1 MGFETLVVNSVPT
14 KKSLGQHW
22 LNDSVALHSMVR
34 AGNVQSGTDVLE
46 IGPGTGTLTEVLLDA
61 GANVIAIEQ
70 DDRLIEMLRQKFN
83 GRDFRIEHIDILK
96 LDLTALPA
104 NYTVVANI
112 PYYLTSKLIRTLLES
127 TNPPLRTVIL
137 VQKEVA
143 ERVAAVPGKMSLL
156 SVASQFYATV
166 ELDMVVPAR
175 LFEPRP
181 KVDSQILVLDRRKE
195 ALFNSEEFD
204 KKLFFRIIKAGFS
217 SRRKTLLNSLSGG
230 LRMPKVATE
239 KVLLLADVP
248 PTIRPQELSIEKWHD
263 VYLEYK
269 KYEQTA

>member
-1 MGFETLVVNSVPT
+1 MVNSVPT

-34 AGNVQSGTDVLE
+34 AGNVQPGTDVLE

-70 DDRLIEMLRQKFN
+70 DDRLIEMLGQKFN

-181 KVDSQILVLDRRKE
+181 KVDSQILVLDRREE

-239 KVLLLADVP
+239 KALRLAEVP

-263 VYLEYK
+263 IYLEYK